1 MNERAIL
8 HIPNSQFCFPI
19 GEKEIV
25 LRIRVSNEDNFKGLW
40 VIHGYKYDY
49 SFKREETKMEIKY
62 RDRLYSYYEV
72 KLKVSDVRFA
82 YIFKIEEEERILYYS
97 EDGIS
102 ESYDFKLS
110 FYNFFQLPYINQAD
124 LFETVDWMRN
134 AVFYQI
140 FIDRFRRGDLDKEDS
155 YINLKWG
162 DIPNPKSFAGGD
174 LKGIG
179 EKLDYLKSLGITAI
193 YLTPLFQ
200 SISNHKYDTID
211 YKKVDS
217 QFGSNDVLKELIE
230 EIHNKGMKIVLDAV
244 FNHCSMYM
252 KEFQDVMEKGRA
264 SKYFHWFL
272 IDGDK
277 PHLEAMNYQCFASCN
292 YMPKLNTSNPE
303 VQQFL
308 LDITAFWTRE
318 FKIDGWRLDV
328 SDEVSHDFWRVFRK
342 EVKSINESCV
352 IIGENWHDAYPYL
365 MGDQYDSI
373 MNYSFT
379 KAALDFFARGALN
392 SKEMAERLNSLLMR
406 NKEQV
411 NRMML
416 NLLDSHDTHR
426 FFTEVNKDKDKVL
439 AALAIEMV
447 YLGAPCIYYGTEI
460 ALEGGYDPDS
470 RRCFNWNEEQWDKG
484 FMEKIRE
491 MISLRALDEVMFGD
505 IAIYE
510 ENNLLC
516 LKRSYE
522 GKELLLLINNTDE
535 AVEFNDVS
543 SLKKRSSIELVA
555 KNNIQ
560 DLKIGAKG
568 YAAIRLED

>member
-49 SFKREETKMEIKY
+49 SFKREETKMDIKY

-72 KLKVSDVRFA
+72 KLKVADVRFA

-200 SISNHKYDTID
+200 SVSNHKYDTID

-252 KEFQDVMEKGRA
+252 KEFQDVLEKGRA

-308 LDITAFWTRE
+308 LDVTAFWTRE

-379 KAALDFFARGALN
+379 KAALDFFAKGALN

-470 RRCFNWNEEQWDKG
+470 RRCFNWDEEQWDKG
-484 FMEKIRE
+484 FMERIRE

>member
-25 LRIRVSNEDNFKGLW
+25 LRIRVSNEDNFKNLW

-49 SFKREETKMEIKY
+49 SFKREETKMDIKY
-62 RDRLYSYYEV
+62 RDRLYSYYEI
-72 KLKVSDVRFA
+72 KLKVADVRFA
-82 YIFKIEEEERILYYS
+82 YIFKIEEADRILYYS

-102 ESYDFKLS
+102 ENYDFKLS
-110 FYNFFQLPYINQAD
+110 FYNFFQLPYINEAD
-124 LFETVDWMRN
+124 LFETVGWMRN

-140 FIDRFRRGDLDKEDS
+140 FIDRFIRGDQDKDDS
-155 YINLKWG
+155 YINMKWG

-179 EKLDYLKSLGITAI
+179 QKLDYLKSLGVTAI
-193 YLTPLFQ
+193 YLTPLFE
-200 SISNHKYDTID
+200 SVSNHKYDTID

-217 QFGSNDVLKELIE
+217 QFGSNEVLKELIE
-230 EIHNKGMKIVLDAV
+230 EIHNRGMKIVLDAV

-252 KEFQDVMEKGRA
+252 KEFQDVLKKGKA
-264 SKYFHWFL
+264 SKYFNWFL

-277 PHLEAMNYQCFASCN
+277 PDLEAMNYQCFASCN
-292 YMPKLNTSNPE
+292 YMPKLNTSNHE

-308 LDITAFWTRE
+308 LDITSFWTKE
-318 FKIDGWRLDV
+318 FEIDGWRLDV
-328 SDEVSHDFWRVFRK
+328 SDEVSHDFWRAFRK
-342 EVKSINESCV
+342 EVKRINKSCV

-379 KAALDFFARGALN
+379 KATLDFFAKGALN

-426 FFTEVNKDKDKVL
+426 FFTEVNKDKAKVL

-470 RRCFNWNEEQWDKG
+470 RRCFNWDEEQWDKE
-484 FMEKIRE
+484 FVERIRDLT
-491 MISLRALDEVMFGD
+491 SLRDLNEVGFGD
-505 IAIYE
+505 ISIYE

-522 GKELLLLINNTDE
+522 GKQLLLLINNTDE
-535 AVEFNDVS
+535 AIEFNDVS
-543 SLKKRSSIELVA
+543 SLKKRSSVELLA
-555 KNNIQ
+555 SNNIQ
-560 DLKIGAKG
+560 GFKIGSKG
-568 YAAIRLED
+568 YAAIKLED